1 MEIIFHTRKAAI
13 AADFKKLA
21 TEKINSLQRLHVKV
35 DRIEVEIIHE
45 GNPSMGKRSHTVI
58 ITSHGAG
65 PLFRAEAA
73 AFNDLAAFDEAIRK
87 VELQIR
93 KRHERS
99 ADHNHQSLK
108 EIPADPDFL

>member
-13 AADFKKLA
+13 AADFKKIA
-21 TEKINSLQRLHVKV
+21 TDKINSLQRLHVKV

-45 GNPSMGKRSHTVI
+45 GNPSQGKRSHTVI

-65 PLFRAEAA
+65 PLLRAEAA

-87 VELQIR
+87 VELQLR

-99 ADHNHQSLK
+99 TDHKRESVRGL
-108 EIPADPDFL
+108 PADPDLI

>member
-1 MEIIFHTRKAAI
+1 MEIIFHTRKATV

-35 DRIEVEIIHE
+35 DRIEVEVIHE
-45 GNPSMGKRSHTVI
+45 GNPSLGKRGHTVI

-65 PLFRAEAA
+65 PLLRAEAA

-87 VELQIR
+87 VELQLR

-99 ADHNHQSLK
+99 TEHKRESVRG
-108 EIPADPDFL
+108 IPADPDLL